1 MNSTPRNARLVIASA
16 AVAGLS
22 TLVAACG
29 SGTASSSSASSPAT
43 SATSISS
50 ATSSSSAAASAPGS
64 GTSVT
69 PSATTTAVAAATATS
84 AATGGG
90 TGGGTPC
97 ATSSLAVRLGTS
109 QGTVGSTYVELD
121 FTNISGAACTLY
133 GYPGVSFTSTTDGA
147 TQIGAAATEI
157 SSRARQLV
165 TLAPK
170 AVAGAVLRVV
180 FAGNFPASACHSVT
194 AHYLR
199 VYPPNELT
207 PLYVGYTSPTCS
219 TSTQVLSVSVVQP
232 GAGDAS

>member
-1 MNSTPRNARLVIASA
+1 MNSTPRNARLAIAST

-22 TLVAACG
+22 MLVAACG
-29 SGTASSSSASSPAT
+29 SSTAASSSASSPAT
-43 SATSISS
+43 SATSASS
-50 ATSSSSAAASAPGS
+50 ATSSSSAASAPGS
-64 GTSVT
+64 GTSAT

-84 AATGGG
+84 PAAGGG

-97 ATSSLAVRLGTS
+97 ATSSLAVRLGAS
-109 QGTVGSTYVELD
+109 QGTAGSTYVELD

-133 GYPGVSFTSTTDGA
+133 GYPGVSFTARTDGA

-157 SSRARQLV
+157 SSPARQLV

>member
-1 MNSTPRNARLVIASA
+1 MNSTPRNARLAIAST

-22 TLVAACG
+22 MLVAACG
-29 SGTASSSSASSPAT
+29 SSTAASSSASSPAT
-43 SATSISS
+43 SATFASS
-50 ATSSSSAAASAPGS
+50 ATSSSSAASAPGS
-64 GTSVT
+64 GTSAT

-84 AATGGG
+84 AAAGGG

-109 QGTVGSTYVELD
+109 QGTAGSTYVELD

-133 GYPGVSFTSTTDGA
+133 GYPGVSFTSGTDDA
-147 TQIGAAATEI
+147 TQIGAAAAEI
-157 SSRARQLV
+157 SSPARQLV

>member
-1 MNSTPRNARLVIASA
+1 MNSTPRNARLAIAST

-22 TLVAACG
+22 ILVAGCG

-43 SATSISS
+43 SATSASS
-50 ATSSSSAAASAPGS
+50 ATSSSSAASAPGS
-64 GTSVT
+64 GTSAT

-109 QGTVGSTYVELD
+109 QGTAGSTYVELD

-133 GYPGVSFTSTTDGA
+133 GYPGVSFTGGTDDA

-157 SSRARQLV
+157 SSPARQLV

>member
-1 MNSTPRNARLVIASA
+1 MNSTPRNARLAIAST

-22 TLVAACG
+22 MLVAGCG

-43 SATSISS
+43 SATSASS
-50 ATSSSSAAASAPGS
+50 ATSSSSAASAPGS
-64 GTSVT
+64 GTSAT

-109 QGTVGSTYVELD
+109 QGTAGSTYVELD

-133 GYPGVSFTSTTDGA
+133 GYPGVSFTSGADDA
-147 TQIGAAATEI
+147 TQIGAAAAEI
-157 SSRARQLV
+157 SSPARQLV

>member
-1 MNSTPRNARLVIASA
+1 MNSTPRNARLAIAST

-22 TLVAACG
+22 MLVAACG
-29 SGTASSSSASSPAT
+29 SGTAASSSASSPAT
-43 SATSISS
+43 SATSASS
-50 ATSSSSAAASAPGS
+50 ATSSSSAASAPGS
-64 GTSVT
+64 GTSAT

-84 AATGGG
+84 AAAGGG

-109 QGTVGSTYVELD
+109 QGTAGSTYVELD

-133 GYPGVSFTSTTDGA
+133 GYPGVSFTSGTDDA
-147 TQIGAAATEI
+147 TQIGAAAAEI
-157 SSRARQLV
+157 SSPARQLV

>member
-1 MNSTPRNARLVIASA
+1 MNSTPRNARLAIAST

-22 TLVAACG
+22 MLVAACG

-43 SATSISS
+43 SATSASS
-50 ATSSSSAAASAPGS
+50 ATSSSSAAAGAP
-64 GTSVT
+64 
-69 PSATTTAVAAATATS
+69 
-84 AATGGG
+84 
-90 TGGGTPC
+90 GGGTPC

-109 QGTVGSTYVELD
+109 QGTAGSTYVELD

-133 GYPGVSFTSTTDGA
+133 GYPGVSFTSGTDDA
-147 TQIGAAATEI
+147 TQIGAAAAEI
-157 SSRARQLV
+157 SSPARQLV

>member
-1 MNSTPRNARLVIASA
+1 M
-16 AVAGLS
+16 
-22 TLVAACG
+22 LVAACG
-29 SGTASSSSASSPAT
+29 SSTAASSSASSPAT
-43 SATSISS
+43 SATSASS
-50 ATSSSSAAASAPGS
+50 ATSSSSAASAPGS
-64 GTSVT
+64 GTSAT

-84 AATGGG
+84 AAADG

-109 QGTVGSTYVELD
+109 QGTAGSTYVELD

-133 GYPGVSFTSTTDGA
+133 GYPGVSFTSGADDA
-147 TQIGAAATEI
+147 TQIGAAAAEI
-157 SSRARQLV
+157 SSPARQLV